1 MHKWLVNIWIW
12 RLEIAYIWFTGLFS
26 LCMLPK
32 AQFLQVLLVTT
43 IFNVFSVFAISSTR
57 CSVIHIFG
65 FGYTDKM
72 PIIIIFDPSGSCVI
86 FARSIFIIFCL
97 HTKNSWYLHSY
108 TATSIPILLPFTKQM
123 WLMTYRSWILYH
135 LLRFRTNRHI
145 CKRSDQKI
153 LYSIK
158 VKSKTSFFL

>member
-1 MHKWLVNIWIW
+1 MLHIWLVNIWIW

-32 AQFLQVLLVTT
+32 AKFLQVLLVTT
-43 IFNVFSVFAISSTR
+43 IFNVFLVFAISSTR

-86 FARSIFIIFCL
+86 FARSIYNFLFT
-97 HTKNSWYLHSY
+97 HKKSWYLHSY
-108 TATSIPILLPFTKQM
+108 TATSIPILLPFTKQV
-123 WLMTYRSWILYH
+123 WLMTYRSWILYYM
-135 LLRFRTNRHI
+135 LRFRRNCITDTFVNDPI
-145 CKRSDQKI
+145 KRYFI
-153 LYSIK
+153 LSR
-158 VKSKTSFFL
+158 